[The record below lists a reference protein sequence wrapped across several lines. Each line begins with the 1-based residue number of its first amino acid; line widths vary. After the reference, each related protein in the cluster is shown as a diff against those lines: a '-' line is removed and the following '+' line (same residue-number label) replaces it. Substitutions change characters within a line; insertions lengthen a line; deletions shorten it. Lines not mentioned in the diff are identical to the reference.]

1 MVDPDKLYADVW
13 QMRREGLKDEALKL
27 ACDALAQAR
36 QAADEKALARVLC
49 VNGQMERDHGRTADA
64 VALYL
69 EAAGLYRALND
80 QEGIAYAVRHA
91 CDLQREL
98 GRLSEA
104 EALGAE
110 GVAAYRAMNGAPLD
124 LANMLRV
131 YGLLKE
137 DAGERDEARA
147 LWAEAGELYAAARV
161 DAGVEEARRR
171 REGLS

>member
-13 QMRREGLKDEALKL
+13 RMRREGRQGEALTL
-27 ACDALAQAR
+27 ASDALAEAR
-36 QAADEKALARVLC
+36 QGADAKALASALC
-49 VNGQMERDHGRTADA
+49 VKGQMERDHGRVGDA

-69 EAAGLYRALND
+69 EAAALYRGLND
-80 QEGIAYAVRHA
+80 QEGIAYAARHA

-110 GVAAYRAMNGAPLD
+110 GVAAYRAMKGAALD

-137 DAGERDEARA
+137 DMGERGEARA

-161 DAGVEEARRR
+161 QAGVDEARRR
-171 REGLS
+171 QDELR